1 MLTISSINMTDPRAA
16 KIMDDLIVLFDLY
29 KETIQYS
36 SLEDAFTYIKQ
47 SRVENG
53 QPITM
58 SLQRRLLELD
68 PDYEK
73 RPAAD
78 FEKLYSKGVLKS

>member
-1 MLTISSINMTDPRAA
+1 MTDPRAA